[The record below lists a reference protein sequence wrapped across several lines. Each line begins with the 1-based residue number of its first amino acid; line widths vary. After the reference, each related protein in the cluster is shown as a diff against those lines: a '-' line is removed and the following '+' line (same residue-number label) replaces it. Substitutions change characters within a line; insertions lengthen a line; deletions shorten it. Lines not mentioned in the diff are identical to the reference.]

1 MSKMISV
8 ALLTSTDLE
17 LALQEYEQRWA
28 VQCSVVL
35 GLANKR
41 AYRFR
46 SKTLLGLL
54 HVTMFTLGE
63 IDIIIMLLTINVDF
77 NIILFS
83 LGAKSAIA
91 FVH

>member
-41 AYRFR
+41 ASRFR

-63 IDIIIMLLTINVDF
+63 IDIIIMLTINVDF